1 MRKAILLLFA
11 LAFVMT
17 APAADAGETAW
28 FDMENCVFC
37 QHLVKDP
44 KLLENLSW
52 EHHDIKN
59 GAMTISVVKPEYRE
73 SYKAAQKEMMAE
85 GQKLQSGEVAFTD
98 VKMCGHCQAY
108 GKLMMMGVK
117 IEYVQGEAAD
127 VLLMTS
133 GDPEMVKE
141 IQIFAKHNRDETAK
155 LEKAGKI

>member
-17 APAADAGETAW
+17 APATNAGETPW

-44 KLLENLSW
+44 KLLDNLSW

-73 SYKAAQKEMMAE
+73 SYEMAQKEMMAE

-108 GKLMMMGVK
+108 GKLMMIGVN
-117 IEYVQGEAAD
+117 IEYVQGEVAD
-127 VLLMTS
+127 VVLMTS
-133 GDPEMVKE
+133 DDPDKVKE
-141 IQIFAKHNRDETAK
+141 IKMYSQHNRDAMVK
-155 LEKAGKI
+155 MHKADKM